1 MNRAPLLSACLLA
14 TCLACTEA
22 PRAPA
27 EPSAPTTPSRPTPPP
42 APAEPDAG
50 ALVDAGATTD
60 AGTTTAATCSAR
72 DLSPVPKPTAK
83 PLPPA
88 VASMRE
94 RIIAAAVACDYAA
107 LQKLGDE
114 KGKAVRFSYDPD
126 QDMATTWRIQE
137 EWAESPQP
145 VLSRLVQV
153 LNLPFYQEGNL
164 IYWPTA
170 FREGATAADYRALKG
185 LYPDDQLQAMRK
197 DKSYLGLRVGI
208 TVDGDWQLAVAGD

>member
-1 MNRAPLLSACLLA
+1 
-14 TCLACTEA
+14 TEA
-22 PRAPA
+22 PA
-27 EPSAPTTPSRPTPPP
+27 T
-42 APAEPDAG
+42 G
-50 ALVDAGATTD
+50 ASSDAGATASTD
-60 AGTTTAATCSAR
+60 AGTTAAAATCSAR
-72 DLSPVPKPTAK
+72 GLSAVPKPTAK

-88 VASMRE
+88 AASMRE

-107 LQKLGDE
+107 LQTLGDE

-137 EWAESPQP
+137 EWAEAPQP

-153 LNLPFYQEGNL
+153 LNLPSYQEGNL

-170 FREGATAADYRALKG
+170 FREGATDADWRALKG